1 MKVFQL
7 FWWEQRESNPR
18 PSACKADALNQ
29 LSYAP
34 VSFLFADNC
43 VRLRIF
49 SRSLPQGNSLL
60 QSLSSLFSTKIN
72 CNIFAVRT
80 GLEPATPGV
89 TGRYSNQLNYR
100 TICSD
105 LCVFLERGCKGT
117 HFFETSKYFLHF
129 FQKIFTFRLVS
140 TKSSRFCS
148 KVAVLWVRQHKIT
161 PFLF

>member
-1 MKVFQL
+1 MKKASEIISKA

-34 VSFLFADNC
+34 DSFLFADYC

-72 CNIFAVRT
+72 FNIFAVRT

-100 TICSD
+100 TNCSSYIR
-105 LCVFLERGCKGT
+105 FL
-117 HFFETSKYFLHF
+117 
-129 FQKIFTFRLVS
+129 FQKECKDMNFYDMRYTLAKIFY
-140 TKSSRFCS
+140 K
-148 KVAVLWVRQHKIT
+148 KIT
-161 PFLF
+161 INI